1 MKKIICVL
9 GVTAILL
16 INGNSLFSAPH
27 PEPGIE
33 CCILRTIVEE
43 KQLNPSLDF

>member
-9 GVTAILL
+9 GVVAILL
-16 INGNSLFSAPH
+16 INGNNLLSAPH
-27 PEPGIE
+27 PEPGNE
-33 CCILRTIVEE
+33 CYTLKTIIEE